1 MTGTNPLLQP
11 WTTPFGI
18 PPFDRIRPEHFE
30 PAFADAMAQ
39 HLAEIA
45 AIAADPAPP
54 TFANT
59 LEALQRSG
67 RLLTRIEAVFD
78 NLAASLGGA
87 DLEAVK
93 RTVAPRLAEH
103 RMQVALDPRVF
114 SRLDHLF
121 QASDRLELAEDQA
134 RLLERA
140 HLNAIRSG
148 AALDRAAK
156 QRLTAISARLAQLHT
171 AFGQN
176 VLHDET
182 TWHLPLAGADLDGL
196 PCFVRD
202 GAAAAAAERGLD
214 GHVVTLSRS
223 LIEPFLTFSGRRDLR
238 RRAYEA
244 WIARG
249 THPGPHDNRPIIPEI
264 LALRHERAALLG

>member
-87 DLEAVK
+87 DLEAPACSPASTTCSK
-93 RTVAPRLAEH
+93 RATGSSSPRTRRACSNAPT
-103 RMQVALDPRVF
+103 
-114 SRLDHLF
+114 ST
-121 QASDRLELAEDQA
+121 
-134 RLLERA
+134 
-140 HLNAIRSG
+140 RS
-148 AALDRAAK
+148 
-156 QRLTAISARLAQLHT
+156 
-171 AFGQN
+171 
-176 VLHDET
+176 
-182 TWHLPLAGADLDGL
+182 
-196 PCFVRD
+196 
-202 GAAAAAAERGLD
+202 AAAPPSTGPP
-214 GHVVTLSRS
+214 S
-223 LIEPFLTFSGRRDLR
+223 SG
-238 RRAYEA
+238 
-244 WIARG
+244 
-249 THPGPHDNRPIIPEI
+249 
-264 LALRHERAALLG
+264 